1 MAQPTNHSTPK
12 LSEIARHLNI
22 PTGIETT
29 GFGRV
34 RTVAGRL
41 GIRFDRWQDDLCR
54 LMLAKRADGEYAA
67 SAGGVAMSLCRQV
80 GKTFTVGTN
89 AAIMCLLQPD
99 FTVLWTAHRTR
110 TSAETFKSMQAI
122 VRQPGLTRHVKAIRR
137 ANGQESIEFAN
148 GSRILFGAREQGFG
162 RGFAGIDMEIFDEAQ
177 ILTEKA
183 LDDMVPAT
191 NAAKNPL
198 IVFMGTPP
206 RPNDPGDVFRLK
218 RSQGLANEDGMTYV
232 EFSAD
237 RDADPHD
244 RNQWAKANPSY
255 PTRTK
260 PAAMLRM
267 LKNLGE
273 DSFRREALGI
283 WDETTDRRA
292 IDPDQWQQAE
302 TGERR
307 PGGWVAFGVDMPP
320 DRSRLAIGACMA
332 YPDGTAHIELAQL
345 KNTHTHG
352 TGWAVEWLARRWPK
366 TSAIVIDAQSPAT
379 VLIPDLKKHG
389 ANVTVTGPTDMGRA
403 AGRLLDMLRDRT
415 LTHLRQA
422 PLDAA
427 ADAAITRPIG
437 HEGAFGWNKLG
448 TDTDISPLV
457 AVTLALHGAKTSSR
471 RPTGKP
477 QRIIRLK

>member
-1 MAQPTNHSTPK
+1 
-12 LSEIARHLNI
+12 
-22 PTGIETT
+22 
-29 GFGRV
+29 
-34 RTVAGRL
+34 
-41 GIRFDRWQDDLCR
+41 
-54 LMLAKRADGEYAA
+54 
-67 SAGGVAMSLCRQV
+67 
-80 GKTFTVGTN
+80 
-89 AAIMCLLQPD
+89 
-99 FTVLWTAHRTR
+99 
-110 TSAETFKSMQAI
+110 
-122 VRQPGLTRHVKAIRR
+122 
-137 ANGQESIEFAN
+137 
-148 GSRILFGAREQGFG
+148 
-162 RGFAGIDMEIFDEAQ
+162 
-177 ILTEKA
+177 
-183 LDDMVPAT
+183 
-191 NAAKNPL
+191 
-198 IVFMGTPP
+198 
-206 RPNDPGDVFRLK
+206 
-218 RSQGLANEDGMTYV
+218 MTYV

-352 TGWAVEWLARRWPK
+352 TGWAVEWLAQRWPK

-403 AGRLLDMLRDRT
+403 AGRFLDMLRDRT

-448 TDTDISPLV
+448 TGSDISPLV

>member
-1 MAQPTNHSTPK
+1 MAQPTSPSTPK
-12 LSEIARHLNI
+12 LSEIARHLSI

-41 GIRFDRWQDDLCR
+41 GICFDRWQDDLCR

-206 RPNDPGDVFRLK
+206 RPNDPGDVFKLK

-352 TGWAVEWLARRWPK
+352 TGWAVEWLAQRWPK

-403 AGRLLDMLRDRT
+403 AGRFLDMLRDRT